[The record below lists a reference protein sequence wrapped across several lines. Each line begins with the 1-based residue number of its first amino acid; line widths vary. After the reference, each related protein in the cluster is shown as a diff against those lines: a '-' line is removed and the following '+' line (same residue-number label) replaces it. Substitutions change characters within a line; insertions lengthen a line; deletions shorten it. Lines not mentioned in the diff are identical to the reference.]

1 MTYERAPS
9 LLAEWGTMA
18 RKMRAVETARRTPN
32 EQLSCGC
39 GSTLASLMCL
49 LAALIGGSVSVGR
62 CEGNRDHAGRGSQI
76 RVSGFDNRGEDADA
90 AASLGGCAR
99 RALGVG

>member
-9 LLAEWGTMA
+9 LLAEWGIMA
-18 RKMRAVETARRTPN
+18 MKMRAVETARRTPN

-49 LAALIGGSVSVGR
+49 LAALIGGSVSAGR
-62 CEGNRDHAGRGSQI
+62 CEDHASRGSQI

-90 AASLGGCAR
+90 AAYLGGCAR